1 MTISSES
8 RKSPLYVGSGTT
20 GPFAFT
26 FKVFAASDVRVT
38 TAVIATGV
46 ETTLTLTTDYTVSLN
61 AEQDGNPGGTITLTS
76 SLPATKSLVITS
88 AVPLTQPVDI
98 NNQDGF
104 FAEVIEDALDRS
116 VVQVQQMQVDL
127 DRAFKVP
134 LTSGYTDPNE
144 FITDLLNTDAAAQ
157 AARVGAEAAE
167 TAAVAAQTAA
177 ESAQAGAETA
187 ETNAESYVNTVAAA
201 TSTVYA
207 NYAAAIAALG
217 AGDDGTVFRLAHQG
231 RYYVY
236 VYTESGDYGVLQY
249 VVPVDGIDATI
260 ASAASGGVTPSG
272 QSIPSGALVDVV
284 SVDSLYSHTNIRNRA
299 VTGKPDD
306 SSPILRNT
314 NVAEEPLRGHITPQ
328 FLNLFTGSPSA
339 TAGTV
344 TFGSDAYGDYV
355 QMNYLGTAVIGGNM
369 RVKLP
374 VDPPPGRYTLSY
386 DYWSDIAAQSFV
398 YSVNGGSSWSAL
410 SASETQ
416 GSVTATINKTDFAS
430 VDLILC
436 ADDGNVTLAVGSAT
450 RVRIN
455 NIVLRPG
462 TATTY
467 TPPAVQHPWHR
478 RSWNIE
484 SGKFVDSNDN
494 SITDKMHF
502 LAPLNEEREFDE
514 VTVSVAIKPTSND
527 PYQVTNVV
535 APTGQPFSILN
546 VPSYEF
552 LSDIA
557 SANGT
562 AGGYIGFNGLGSVDD
577 VVQVTEVAPPLDKWS
592 ILTVVC
598 PKEQGVN
605 SDPVRIYLN
614 GILLREVRDLIRV
627 KTTARTND
635 ASTLRFDFGNPH
647 WFVEDQPV
655 TVTVADIPGGAAGAF
670 PGNIEE
676 GVTYYV
682 RLPAENPQERLFL
695 STTPASAGTN
705 LVAHDGAGAGFVFVQ
720 SQRRNVGVVPFTA
733 SLMSLLGAGN
743 FESIVAIDAAP
754 FDIIR
759 GLNLQ
764 GEFANAVVYDR
775 ALTDTEVV
783 NLAAAQKQRV
793 ASHYEAASS
802 LGSVLLCEGDSITFG
817 VGTTSP
823 SDTFR
828 YRLFYGLEFNKRTVT
843 AIGSTRNEKTIASA
857 VEDTNA
863 QQASSVVN
871 ADGKMRWVFSNPHF
885 FYTGDKVRLT
895 TTGTLPTGVSTGTD
909 YYVQRINSTRLDLA
923 TTADPEATPIAWGGD
938 DGTGD
943 HTITLEDGR
952 LKLTFGA
959 DHNYLD
965 ATSTPDAVIVF
976 TEGGTL
982 PGGLSGGVTYYV
994 RYRDATSLYLTTT
1007 TSLTSIP
1014 IGYVSAGSGTN
1025 KISWTADKIELTF
1038 ASAHGYATQDSVQ
1051 VKTTNT
1057 LPAGLDDQEII
1068 YARKL
1073 SNTKMSLGFPLPG
1086 NVVNAGST
1094 GFGTMTVQEFI
1105 PELKNDASKLSNILL
1120 ATSGS
1125 TIQFTLDREP
1135 EMLDK
1140 IQRVVADGS
1149 RPIVIYM
1156 AGINDL
1162 VAGITP
1168 TQMDQKIVELALY
1181 WQRLRDAGAKVIV
1194 CTVTAAN
1201 PAYFAAYSEANRN
1214 LYNTKLRLAS
1224 PYYDAL
1230 ADFADTPQLSG
1241 PWAEPGPLSYYFD
1254 DIHPDFRA
1262 HIVMSNILSPLV
1274 DAFRLG

>member
-1 MTISSES
+1 MTTS
-8 RKSPLYVGSGTT
+8 
-20 GPFAFT
+20 
-26 FKVFAASDVRVT
+26 
-38 TAVIATGV
+38 VIATGV
-46 ETTLTLTTDYTVSLN
+46 ETELAAGAYSVLLN
-61 AEQDGNPGGTITLTS
+61 ADQDGNPGGTVTLAS
-76 SLPATKSLVITS
+76 ALPATQNLVITS
-88 AVPLTQPVDI
+88 QVPLKQLVNI

-116 VVQVQQMQVDL
+116 VMQVQQLKVDV

-157 AARVGAEAAE
+157 TAKLGAEAARDE
-167 TAAVAAQTAA
+167 AVVAKTAA
-177 ESAQAGAETA
+177 ETARDGAQQA
-187 ETNAESYVNTVAAA
+187 ETNAESYVDIVTAS

-207 NYAAAIAALG
+207 DYTAAITALG
-217 AGDDGTVFRLAHQG
+217 SAGASTGTVFRLRHQE

-236 VYTESGDYGVLQY
+236 TFVVDAVTGNHGILQY

-260 ASAASGGVTPSG
+260 ASAASNGVTPSG
-272 QSIPSGALVDVV
+272 QSIPSGALVDIVG
-284 SVDSLYSHTNIRNRA
+284 VDGLFSHSDIRNRA
-299 VTGKPDD
+299 VVGRPDD
-306 SSPILRNT
+306 NSPILRNT
-314 NVAEEPLRGHITPQ
+314 DVTEQPLRGHITPK
-328 FLNLFTGSPSA
+328 FLNFTIGGLPANGLPSS

-344 TFGSDAYGDYV
+344 TFGSDIYGNYV
-355 QMNYLGTAVIGGNM
+355 QMDYLAAIGNIQ
-369 RVKLP
+369 VKLP
-374 VDPPPGRYTLSY
+374 VDLPPGRYQLTY
-386 DYWSDIAAQSFV
+386 DYWSDLGGQSFV
-398 YSVNGGSSWSAL
+398 YSISGGSPWNGL
-410 SASETQ
+410 SAGDPPATL
-416 GSVTATINKTDFAS
+416 SVRITKTDFG
-430 VDLILC
+430 VLDIILC
-436 ADDGNVTLAVGSAT
+436 ADDGNSTSSLGTAS
-450 RVRIN
+450 RVRLG

-484 SGKFVDSNDN
+484 SGKFVDSNDS

-527 PYQVTNVV
+527 PYQITNVV

-552 LSDIA
+552 LSDIVTA
-557 SANGT
+557 GGT

-614 GILLREVRDLIRV
+614 GVLMREVKDLIRV

-635 ASTLRFDFGNPH
+635 ASTLRFDFGGPH

-655 TVTVADIPGGAAGAF
+655 TVTIANDPGGDDGEF

-682 RLPAENPQERLFL
+682 RLPAENPQERLYL

-720 SQRRNVGVVPFTA
+720 SQRRNVGVVPFRA

-743 FESIVAIDAAP
+743 FESIVAVDASP

-764 GEFANAVVYDR
+764 GEFANAVIYDR

-783 NLAAAQKQRV
+783 SLAAAQKQRV
-793 ASHYEAASS
+793 ASHYETASS
-802 LGSVLLCEGDSITFG
+802 LGSVLLFEGDSITFG

-843 AIGSTRNEKTIASA
+843 AIGSTRNEKTISSASG
-857 VEDTNA
+857 DTNP
-863 QQASSVVN
+863 QVISSVVDS
-871 ADGKMRWVFSNPHF
+871 DGDLVVVFRDGLVEAPHF
-885 FYTGDKVRLT
+885 FWTGDKVRLT
-895 TTGTLPTGVSTGTD
+895 TTGTLPAGLLTGTD
-909 YYVQRINSTRLDLA
+909 YYVQRVNSSRLKLA
-923 TTADPEATPIAWGGD
+923 LTADPEATPIAWD
-938 DGTGD
+938 PATGTGT
-943 HTITLEDGR
+943 HTMTLEDAR
-952 LKLTFGA
+952 LKLSFAA

-982 PGGLSGGVTYYV
+982 PGGLSEGVTYYV

-1007 TSLTSIP
+1007 ASLTSIP
-1014 IGYVSAGSGTN
+1014 IGYTSAGSGTN

-1038 ASAHGYATQDSVQ
+1038 ASPHGYATQDSVQ

-1057 LPAGLDDQEII
+1057 LPDGLDDQEII

-1073 SNTKMSLGFPLPG
+1073 SDTKMSLGFPLPG
-1086 NVVNAGST
+1086 NVVNAGSP

-1105 PELKNDASKLSNILL
+1105 PELKNDASKLSNIML

-1125 TIQFTLDREP
+1125 TIQFTLDRES

-1162 VAGITP
+1162 VAGLTP
-1168 TQMDQKIVELALY
+1168 TQMDEKIVELALY

-1201 PAYFAAYSEANRN
+1201 PAYFTAYSETNRN
-1214 LYNTKLRLAS
+1214 LYNAKLRLAS

-1230 ADFADTPQLSG
+1230 ADFADTPQLGG
-1241 PWAEPGPLSYYFD
+1241 PWTEPGPLSYYFD

-1274 DAFRLG
+1274 DAFRL